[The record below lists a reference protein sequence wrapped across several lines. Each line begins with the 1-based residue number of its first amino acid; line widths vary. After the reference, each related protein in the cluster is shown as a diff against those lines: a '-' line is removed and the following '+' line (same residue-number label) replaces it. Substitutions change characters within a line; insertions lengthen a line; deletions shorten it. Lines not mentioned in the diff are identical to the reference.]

1 VQHGSHAPARV
12 GGTGEPGR
20 RRNATTPP
28 VGFARGRRSRGGRAG
43 EGWARRTVRVG
54 REAGEQP
61 GGGAAVAEQPVRR
74 PRGRERLLL
83 RRRHADLAGA
93 AVGPLERARSGA
105 AAVRAAAGLAGGEAG
120 GLCGVEPAE
129 GRRRGVVPAAGD
141 GLRDGRQERA
151 RRGAVPRQLPRP
163 RRRHRPLVVRRR
175 QAVHR
180 RPMSSCCWRA
190 IGRGAREFVCFVLV
204 VVMPGARWCGRG
216 GCCCF

>member
-1 VQHGSHAPARV
+1 MSVTCARKPKLQHGSHAPAWTAR
-12 GGTGEPGR
+12 GPRETGEPGR
-20 RRNATTPP
+20 RRNHAAGW
-28 VGFARGRRSRGGRAG
+28 VRAIEADGEAG

-190 IGRGAREFVCFVLV
+190 IGRGAREFV
-204 VVMPGARWCGRG
+204 
-216 GCCCF
+216 